1 VCQVDSREQGMVV
14 RAEYQ
19 RTPIPGMLVEPVHPG
34 VLNRTG
40 RVADEKVIQHQPG
53 QRVEGVTPRG
63 EGGRDAKAE
72 PGVAQDPPGALVAPT
87 AQIEVGAKDDG
98 IVAKRAQEMLS
109 LKGATRGSEPSVP
122 RRPARVEVGAHDAEA
137 AAADPDHCG
146 YGDAPLE
153 HEG

>member
-1 VCQVDSREQGMVV
+1 MVV

-19 RTPIPGMLVEPVHPG
+19 RTTIPGMLVEPVHPG
-34 VLNRTG
+34 VLDGTG
-40 RVADEKVIQHQPG
+40 RVADQKVVEHQPR
-53 QRVEGVTPRG
+53 QRVEGVTPGG

-72 PGVAQDPPGALVAPT
+72 SGVAQDPPGALVAAAT
-87 AQIEVGAKDDG
+87 EVEIGAKDDG

-109 LKGATRGSEPSVP
+109 LKGATCGPEPSVP
-122 RRPARVEVGAHDAEA
+122 RRAARVEVRAYDPEIAASDA
-137 AAADPDHCG
+137 DGCG

>member
-1 VCQVDSREQGMVV
+1 MMV

-72 PGVAQDPPGALVAPT
+72 PGVAQDPPGALIAPS
-87 AQIEVGAKDDG
+87 AEVEVGAKDDG

-122 RRPARVEVGAHDAEA
+122 RRAARVEMRAYDAETEA
-137 AAADPDHCG
+137 PDADPCG
-146 YGDAPLE
+146 YRNAPLE